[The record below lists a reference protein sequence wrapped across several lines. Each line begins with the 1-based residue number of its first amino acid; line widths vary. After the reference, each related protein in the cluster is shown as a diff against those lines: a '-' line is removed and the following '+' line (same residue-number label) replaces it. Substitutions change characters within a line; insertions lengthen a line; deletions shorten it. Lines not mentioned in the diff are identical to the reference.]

1 MIGLPRSTEFNT
13 RIPKEKFYENLN
25 VTPALKKCFIEQ
37 IKIIFW
43 RNKIAA
49 TTTNLASGTSVTEIE
64 VPKLIWFL
72 FTVICLV
79 NAIGNIVNYKR
90 IKNSNTK
97 RSEE

>member
-1 MIGLPRSTEFNT
+1 MNYDKFQFVEQL
-13 RIPKEKFYENLN
+13 EKFEVYGGLYMKRKGI
-25 VTPALKKCFIEQ
+25 LG
-37 IKIIFW
+37 IIVGV
-43 RNKIAA
+43 IGIILGI
-49 TTTNLASGTSVTEIE
+49 TIIIISVTEIE

>member
-1 MIGLPRSTEFNT
+1 LNYD
-13 RIPKEKFYENLN
+13 KFQ
-25 VTPALKKCFIEQ
+25 FIEQ
-37 IKIIFW
+37 LEKFEVYGGLYMKRKGILGIIVGV
-43 RNKIAA
+43 IGIILGI
-49 TTTNLASGTSVTEIE
+49 TIIIISVTEIE

>member
-1 MIGLPRSTEFNT
+1 MKRKGILGIIVGVIG
-13 RIPKEKFYENLN
+13 
-25 VTPALKKCFIEQ
+25 
-37 IKIIFW
+37 IILG
-43 RNKIAA
+43 I
-49 TTTNLASGTSVTEIE
+49 TIIIISVTEIE

-79 NAIGNIVNYKR
+79 NTIGNIVNYKR

>member
-1 MIGLPRSTEFNT
+1 MKRKEILGIIAGMIG
-13 RIPKEKFYENLN
+13 
-25 VTPALKKCFIEQ
+25 
-37 IKIIFW
+37 IILG
-43 RNKIAA
+43 IAIIII
-49 TTTNLASGTSVTEIE
+49 SVTEIE

-72 FTVICLV
+72 FAVICFV